1 MRKLLTLS
9 VIAMLLLACSLSS
22 VLPGAATPVPPTET
36 LTPQPTATQ
45 TSNIP
50 PTFTF
55 TPTLIGARPT
65 NTPTDTPVPTD
76 QILFITPSTNTPIP
90 IVPTITPTSVLEG
103 SGFLSLEQSVDL
115 FYWGPCD
122 PHAVSITVQVADTTR
137 VFSVVIFLKYRNRS
151 TGSTTGWNQGFSMDG
166 VGGGTY
172 TIVLDGQE
180 MGVYPDSSWVM
191 FQIVAT
197 DVNSNELAR
206 TAVFPESLTLSKC
219 P

>member
-9 VIAMLLLACSLSS
+9 VIAMLLLACSVSS
-22 VLPGAATPVPPTET
+22 VLPGAATPVPSTET
-36 LTPQPTATQ
+36 PTPQPTATQ

-55 TPTLIGARPT
+55 TPTLIGAKPT
-65 NTPTDTPVPTD
+65 FTPSNTPVPTD

-103 SGFLSLEQSVDL
+103 SGFLSFEQSADL

-122 PHAVSITVQVADTTR
+122 PHAVSITVQVADVTH
-137 VFSVVIFLKYRNRS
+137 VFSVVIFVKFRNRGN
-151 TGSTTGWNQGFSMDG
+151 GSTTGWNQGFSLDG

-180 MGVYPDSSWVM
+180 MGIYNDSSWVM

-197 DVNSNELAR
+197 DVNGKEVAR
-206 TAVFPESLTLSKC
+206 TSVFPDYLTLSKC